1 MNVQNPWND
10 YSSYIRRV
18 FGYRVQKI
26 AVDAGFSCP
35 NRDGSIATGGCIY
48 CSNQSF
54 SPYYCNNDNSNIKE
68 QLQQGI
74 NFFSPKYKTQKYLA
88 YFQTYT
94 NTYADTETCL
104 ARYAEALNVKGVVG
118 LIIATR
124 PDAVNKNL
132 LCEIKKLVGSQYL
145 AIEYGVE
152 STLNKTLDYINRG
165 HNFEKAI
172 EAFNLNKELG
182 ITTGAHFILGLPG
195 ESKDEMMEHANII
208 NKLPIDIIK
217 LHQMQIIKGTRAAEM
232 YANKPSEFGIFDLDS
247 YVIFVS
253 EFLRKLKKTF
263 IIERF
268 TSETPRETLVA
279 PDWGGIK
286 NFEVVHKIRNYMN
299 ENNYQQGDLYK

>member
-10 YSSYIRRV
+10 YSSYIRKI
-18 FGYRVQKI
+18 FGSRVQKI

-104 ARYAEALNVKGVVG
+104 DRYAEALNVKGVVG

-124 PDAVNKNL
+124 PDTVDKNL

-145 AIEYGVE
+145 AIEYGIE

-165 HNFEKAI
+165 HNFGKAI
-172 EAFNLNKELG
+172 EAVNLNKELG

-217 LHQMQIIKGTRAAEM
+217 LHQMQIIKGTLAAEM
-232 YANKPSEFGIFDLDS
+232 YALNPNEFGIFDLDS

-253 EFLRKLKKTF
+253 EFLRRLKKSF

-268 TSETPRETLVA
+268 TSETPRETLIA
-279 PDWGGIK
+279 PNWGGVK

-299 ENNYQQGDLYK
+299 ENNYKQGDLCK

>member
-10 YSSYIRRV
+10 YSSYIRKI
-18 FGYRVQKI
+18 FGSRVQKI

-104 ARYAEALNVKGVVG
+104 RKYSEALNVNGVIG

-124 PDAVNKNL
+124 PDAVDKVL
-132 LCEIKKLVGSQYL
+132 LKEIKKLTGTKYL
-145 AIEYGVE
+145 AIEYGIE

-165 HNFEKAI
+165 HNFGKAI
-172 EAFNLNKELG
+172 EAVNLNKELG

-217 LHQMQIIKGTRAAEM
+217 LHQMQIIKGTRADEM
-232 YANKPSEFGIFDLDS
+232 YAVNPNEFGIFDLDS

-253 EFLRKLKKTF
+253 EFLRRLKKSF

-268 TSETPRETLVA
+268 TSETPRETLIA

-299 ENNYQQGDLYK
+299 ENNFKQGDLCK